1 MWLYEERNYCIPK
14 TFHTIVTDVEKYELI
29 EKFAIV
35 NQAVENKVPPEK
47 TKMKR
52 CCNYCSYYNLCKKY
66 KSQANMSFII
76 DTKGLLNK
84 KDSPIDKGVKVWE
97 QLYEDRIKV

>member
-1 MWLYEERNYCIPK
+1 M
-14 TFHTIVTDVEKYELI
+14 TD
-29 EKFAIV
+29 
-35 NQAVENKVPPEK
+35 
-47 TKMKR
+47 
-52 CCNYCSYYNLCKKY
+52 LCKKY

>member
-1 MWLYEERNYCIPK
+1 MNENAVVEIRTESTAYDMWLRNY
-14 TFHTIVTDVEKYELI
+14 VTEGAGSGV
-29 EKFAIV
+29 
-35 NQAVENKVPPEK
+35 
-47 TKMKR
+47 
-52 CCNYCSYYNLCKKY
+52 
-66 KSQANMSFII
+66 II